1 MGSFLSSTAS
11 VNDYS
16 VRKSKIM
23 VIAADGSLHVHTARI
38 AAAVAVAGADGAI
51 CDAEKIVFD
60 AFPPVMSPDAE
71 LEVGKLYFV
80 LEAAE
85 VGRRVTGA
93 DMVAMATKASMALR
107 KGEHK
112 RGRGIRRTRV
122 MPAVGFGN
130 GEIACG
136 DGLVEKKKS
145 YLKNRGGRLKRMLST
160 VDEADEE

>member
-1 MGSFLSSTAS
+1 MGSFFSSAAS

-38 AAAVAVAGADGAI
+38 AAGDVAGADGAI

-60 AFPPVMSPDAE
+60 AFPPVMSPEAE

-107 KGEHK
+107 KGEQK

-122 MPAVGFGN
+122 MPAVGFGDS
-130 GEIACG
+130 EIACG
-136 DGLVEKKKS
+136 DGMVEKKKS
-145 YLKNRGGRLKRMLST
+145 YLKGRGGRLKRMLST
-160 VDEADEE
+160 VHEADEDE